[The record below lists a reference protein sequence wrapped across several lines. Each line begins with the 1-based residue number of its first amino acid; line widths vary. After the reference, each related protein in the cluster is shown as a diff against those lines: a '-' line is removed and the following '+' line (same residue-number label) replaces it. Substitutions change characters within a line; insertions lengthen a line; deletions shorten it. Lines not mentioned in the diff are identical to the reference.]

1 MSLFGSIEG
10 SVGSPECNVIKLEG
24 AEIHFDGKKPPALIE
39 LIDRLRWL
47 RDPEKY
53 AEEEAHARS
62 KWASG
67 LAKAYEQLRKSLP
80 SSLTDK
86 QVLCIAL
93 GYPSTPGEADN
104 LSKVFMKADSLLN
117 GRECQVDHLSAGD
130 IDMTVKGASGAYDE
144 DVQDLWS
151 KLIAEEVSERCKFS
165 RPTFKALDQMD
176 GALAR
181 AFKTV
186 CENTLHLGDDDDG
199 TLCPIIGGSDSGG
212 WTYLNG
218 RLPSEELHE
227 LAGLGIIEFDRYIN
241 ITIGEAGVLLIGGE
255 RRFLVSSDGE
265 GQVHFGKLL
274 FLRGGNELA
283 RLCNLGNQVSAE
295 SLKQTS
301 SRPIAVTQL

>member
-1 MSLFGSIEG
+1 MSLLGHVEGSI
-10 SVGSPECNVIKLEG
+10 GSPECNLIKLEG
-24 AEIHFDGKKPPALIE
+24 TELHFDSRKPPALIV
-39 LIDRLRWL
+39 LIDHLRWL
-47 RDPEKY
+47 RNPAKY
-53 AEEEAHARS
+53 AAAEAHARS

-104 LSKVFMKADSLLN
+104 LSKVF
-117 GRECQVDHLSAGD
+117 
-130 IDMTVKGASGAYDE
+130 MTVKGASGAYDE

-241 ITIGEAGVLLIGGE
+241 ITIGEAGVLFTGGE

-265 GQVHFGKLL
+265 GQVHFGRLL

-283 RLCNLGNQVSAE
+283 RLCDLGNQVSAE

-301 SRPIAVTQL
+301 SRPITVTQL